1 MFGVNLR
8 KRNEPSWHGKK
19 KGRIFSIQL
28 SDELYAKLNE
38 ISEKYGI
45 PKAQLMRDALI
56 EKINRLEKSS

>member
-8 KRNEPSWHGKK
+8 KKNEPSWNGKK
-19 KGRIFSIQL
+19 KGKIFSIQL
-28 SDELYAKLNE
+28 SDELYNRLDE
-38 ISEKYGI
+38 ISKKYGI